1 MSNFTCSDTP
11 PCQIFW
17 QYCDCIQF
25 LFVINITA
33 FMHVTFYCIAEFL
46 LPHIH
51 YISGRMRPM
60 KILCTTPTTSG
71 SHYIWPSLLF
81 SSTFQDTSGS
91 RWREGSW
98 SSLEK
103 AQLQGTSFHI
113 YETSIMLQGYK
124 LGLSWA
130 KLIKFSAHARG
141 WDIWSPPWKWG
152 NEWFLDPYCYL

>member
-1 MSNFTCSDTP
+1 
-11 PCQIFW
+11 
-17 QYCDCIQF
+17 
-25 LFVINITA
+25 
-33 FMHVTFYCIAEFL
+33 MHVTFYCIAESL

-141 WDIWSPPWKWG
+141 WDIWFPPENEGTNGFWTHIARLDLNKYWGHLQRIRPKSPKLT
-152 NEWFLDPYCYL
+152 EISRFEKK